1 MVFADPWHGPSPAW
15 DGVSD
20 VGRANEEH
28 LGQVKRHILSHADLA
43 GILRWKWLERTANF
57 WEDEDKIFEG
67 LEGYRARLLDR

>member
-28 LGQVKRHILSHADLA
+28 LGQVKRHILSHAIRLD
-43 GILRWKWLERTANF
+43 
-57 WEDEDKIFEG
+57 FEVEMVG
-67 LEGYRARLLDR
+67 KNSELLGR